1 MGRIYG
7 NQGTMEDLGLATVE
21 QSQPLGPKGQE
32 IEELLEY
39 QKRILF
45 AEQAIF

>member
-1 MGRIYG
+1 
-7 NQGTMEDLGLATVE
+7 MEDLGLETVE

-32 IEELLEY
+32 MEELLEY